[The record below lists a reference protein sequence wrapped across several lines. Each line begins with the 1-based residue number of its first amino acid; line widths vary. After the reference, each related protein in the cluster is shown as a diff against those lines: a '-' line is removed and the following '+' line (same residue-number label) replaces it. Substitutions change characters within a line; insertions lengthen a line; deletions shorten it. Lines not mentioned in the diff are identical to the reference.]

1 MALQSSGAI
10 SLDDIHVEAGGSTGT
25 TYSLNDTDIRG
36 LTAGG
41 GNTINSTSDSEIDI
55 GDFYEATS
63 IVYMDASG
71 GTITTSGNY
80 RFHKFT
86 SSGTFTVNTVASG
99 GASTTV
105 DYLIVAGGG
114 AGGWSFLW

>member
-1 MALQSSGAI
+1 
-10 SLDDIHVEAGGSTGT
+10 
-25 TYSLNDTDIRG
+25 
-36 LTAGG
+36 
-41 GNTINSTSDSEIDI
+41 
-55 GDFYEATS
+55 
-63 IVYMDASG
+63 MDASG

-86 SSGTFTVNTVASG
+86 SSGTFTKYWASG

-114 AGGWSFLW
+114 AGGCTYGNGAGGGGGGAGGYRTGTVTVSSTGGNSITVGAGYPTLSKASMDRIYPVILIWLQVVSEVATVQL